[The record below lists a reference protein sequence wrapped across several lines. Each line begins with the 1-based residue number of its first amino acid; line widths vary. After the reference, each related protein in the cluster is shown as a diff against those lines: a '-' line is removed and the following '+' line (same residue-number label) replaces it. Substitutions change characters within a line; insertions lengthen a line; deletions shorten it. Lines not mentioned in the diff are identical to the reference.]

1 MYKIKDYVMITLGTL
16 LIALEV
22 YFFEIPNSFTI
33 GGVSGIS
40 VLLGELTQ
48 ISTSNLIVFLNI
60 ILLIIGFI
68 FLGRSCGIKTIYC
81 SLLYSAFMKLFEI
94 TIPLEAAV
102 TDEPFLELIFV
113 IILTSIGSALIFRCD
128 ATSGGTDIIALI
140 IKKYSSIDVGKSLL
154 FVDFVIVISAFF
166 VFDIKTGLYSL
177 LGLFARAFLV
187 DSVIENM
194 DSCKYFTIVT
204 TEAEKLNDYIIKT
217 LGRGATVVRAYGAY
231 TGDDKTM
238 LLTACGRAE
247 AVRLQKVIHSL
258 DPLAFVV
265 IATSSEIIGSGFRQV

>member
-40 VLLGELTQ
+40 VLIGELTQ
-48 ISTSNLIVFLNI
+48 NSTSNLIILLNL

-68 FLGRSCGIKTIYC
+68 FLGRSCGIRTIYC
-81 SLLYSAFMKLFEI
+81 SLLYSAFMKLFEM
-94 TIPLEAAV
+94 TVPLETTV
-102 TDEPFLELIFV
+102 TDEPFLELVFV
-113 IILTSIGSALIFRCD
+113 ILLTSIGSALIFRCD

-140 IKKYSSIDVGKSLL
+140 VKKYSSIDVGKCLL
-154 FVDFVIVISAFF
+154 FVDFLIVVSAFF
-166 VFDIKTGLYSL
+166 VFDVKTGLYSL
-177 LGLFARAFLV
+177 LGLFVRAFLV

-194 DSCKYFTIVT
+194 DSCKYFMIVT
-204 TEAEKLNDYIIKT
+204 TKAEELNDYIIGT

-231 TGDDKTM
+231 TGDDKTI
-238 LLTACGRAE
+238 LHTACGRIE
-247 AVRLQKVIHSL
+247 ALKLQKVIHRI

-265 IATSSEIIGSGFRQV
+265 ITTSSEIIGSGFRQV

>member
-40 VLLGELTQ
+40 VLIGELTQ
-48 ISTSNLIVFLNI
+48 ISTSNLIILLNL

-68 FLGRSCGIKTIYC
+68 FLGRSCGIRTIYC
-81 SLLYSAFMKLFEI
+81 SLLYSAFMKLFEM
-94 TIPLEAAV
+94 TVPLETTV
-102 TDEPFLELIFV
+102 TDEPFLELVFV
-113 IILTSIGSALIFRCD
+113 ILLTSIGSALIFRCD

-140 IKKYSSIDVGKSLL
+140 VKKYSSIDVGKCLL
-154 FVDFVIVISAFF
+154 FVDFLIVVSAFF
-166 VFDIKTGLYSL
+166 VFDVKTGLYSL
-177 LGLFARAFLV
+177 LGLFVRAFLV

-194 DSCKYFTIVT
+194 DSCKYFMIVT
-204 TEAEKLNDYIIKT
+204 TKAEELNDYIIGT

-231 TGDDKTM
+231 TGDDKTI
-238 LLTACGRAE
+238 LHTACGRIE
-247 AVRLQKVIHSL
+247 ALKLQKVIHRI

-265 IATSSEIIGSGFRQV
+265 ITTSREIIGSGFRQV

>member
-81 SLLYSAFMKLFEI
+81 SLLYSAFMKLFE
-94 TIPLEAAV
+94 TMIPLESAV

-140 IKKYSSIDVGKSLL
+140 IKKYSSIDVGKCLL

-265 IATSSEIIGSGFRQV
+265 ITTSSEIIGSGFRQV

>member
-48 ISTSNLIVFLNI
+48 ISTSNLIVFLNV

-81 SLLYSAFMKLFEI
+81 SLLYSGFMKLFEI

-140 IKKYSSIDVGKSLL
+140 IKKYSSIDVGKCLL

-247 AVRLQKVIHSL
+247 ASE
-258 DPLAFVV
+258 
-265 IATSSEIIGSGFRQV
+265 TSKSNTQP